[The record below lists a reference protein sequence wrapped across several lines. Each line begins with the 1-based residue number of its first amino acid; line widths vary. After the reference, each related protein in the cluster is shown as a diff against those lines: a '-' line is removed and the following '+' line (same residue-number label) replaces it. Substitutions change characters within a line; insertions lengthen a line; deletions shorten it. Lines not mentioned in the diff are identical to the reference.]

1 MNAIAMR
8 KIMCTVNYLTRQVV
22 TKLIIIFLMIQL
34 AAINAVNL
42 EEITNLN
49 KNSRID
55 LSLTLG
61 SPSKKLKLNHSPI
74 FRSANLDPNFHH
86 LDFGGEASDSGS
98 DLGLTLRDHTHDTLD
113 LELGL
118 GAPVVSQNVQP
129 EKLSVTSAIHSG
141 REHQYSGLPSPYS
154 VTNPGRFRFALPA
167 EYGDLYFLRPQVL
180 NDDAVTESVLGGVA
194 DIGCSK
200 QSNFY
205 LTSGAQNPEIRND
218 FERELKSPNLKK
230 AANFLIRQN
239 TSPADQRTFREISGV
254 KYFANDEEIRRELS
268 HARPNAQEITTYS
281 KIIQEN
287 NFITQKKKIE
297 LEKYQKRAKGKHM
310 LEEHTNHLSFKKRKG
325 VMIGAPDADLS
336 TLNSEDHTTYVVP
349 TLETLEYPYQN
360 VLKIDEERATLIKAF
375 LTKLSQR
382 RNNPDL
388 PRGKALKKAVVSLRE
403 KFQENNKHFEFLK
416 NKWIEEW
423 ENIYKRIGFI
433 NENNSLN
440 VFVDNEIAK
449 NEAIKILNNL
459 WESIPLAHNLTKKGR
474 LKKSEDIEIKIKDKY
489 GSDIQKYTLRY
500 ILNSKL
506 ESSETLALSS
516 NALKYTLRI
525 LLPQVYHSIFTIDDK
540 EKKGY
545 NSGLVRSLNDISLQL

>member
-1 MNAIAMR
+1 
-8 KIMCTVNYLTRQVV
+8 MCTVNYLTRQVV

-55 LSLTLG
+55 LSLT
-61 SPSKKLKLNHSPI
+61 
-74 FRSANLDPNFHH
+74 LDPNFHH

-268 HARPNAQEITTYS
+268 HARPNAQEIT
-281 KIIQEN
+281 
-287 NFITQKKKIE
+287 
-297 LEKYQKRAKGKHM
+297 
-310 LEEHTNHLSFKKRKG
+310 KG

-423 ENIYKRIGFI
+423 ENIYKVKEYPKKLKFTIDKIAYKMQFATVYTDQRIGFI

-545 NSGLVRSLNDISLQL
+545 NSGLQLEFLAVTGKYWIDWDLNPELCQ